1 MAKKPNYQFDRFE
14 RDRQKAAKKA
24 ERLAAKQAKS
34 AEKRGDT
41 DSPDQAV
48 ALGNTPGDSSAD
60 APITTPPDISSD

>member
-34 AEKRGDT
+34 AEKRGDIE
-41 DSPDQAV
+41 SPEQAE
-48 ALGNTPGDSSAD
+48 APAD
-60 APITTPPDISSD
+60 ASTPATPDISSD